1 MMQIGLPRRV
11 ALYARV
17 STARQAEAELSIP
30 DQIKQG
36 QDFCAARGLELV
48 ATFVEPGASATDDR
62 RPEFQ
67 RMIDAGTSPAHP
79 FDIVLVH
86 SMSRFFRE
94 QFLSEMY
101 IRKLRKAGV
110 DVLSITQDFRDDP
123 TGNLIRQILG
133 SFDEYQSRE
142 NGKHTL
148 RAMQEN
154 ARQGFW
160 NGSRPPFGYQPMVA
174 EKRGAKVK
182 KVLAIHESEAAIVRR
197 IFDLASG
204 QIGLPLGV
212 KAIVSRLNAEGHR
225 NRGKPFHI
233 SAVHRI
239 LTASTYAGVHQFNR
253 REARSGRTKGAEQ
266 WIAIA
271 VPPIVPGEQFELV
284 QASLASR
291 NPKRTPP
298 RVVGSPVLLTGIA
311 RCATCGSGMTLRTGK
326 SGRYRYYTCAGAAQK
341 GTTPCPGR
349 SIAMAALDGMVLEHL
364 ADRLFTPE
372 RLAVVLDAY
381 ISRSAEADQ
390 ARRERL
396 AQARRGLTE
405 AEGRLARLIELVEHG
420 LLALD
425 DPTLKER
432 MEAAKLA
439 RQAAAEQVRLVEAP
453 GAAGTS
459 TITPDKLKQLSAAAR
474 EALTNGDP
482 AFRKAYLRLFLEQ
495 VIVGDREI
503 RLAGPTD
510 ALARAAKAGSLPTTG
525 GLVPSFVRKWRPVRD
540 SNPCYRRERAVSW
553 ASRRTGQGGEGVA
566 QGGPAVKAG
575 IDEGGVALH

>member
-1 MMQIGLPRRV
+1 MTHPGLPRRV

-30 DQIKQG
+30 DQMRQG
-36 QDFCAARGLELV
+36 QDFCAARGLQLV
-48 ATFVEPGASATDDR
+48 DTFIEPGASATDDR

-67 RMIDAGTSPAHP
+67 RMIDAATAPARP
-79 FDIVLVH
+79 FDVFVVH
-86 SMSRFFRE
+86 SLSRFFRD

-110 DVLSITQDFRDDP
+110 EVQSITQDFRDDP
-123 TGNLIRQILG
+123 TGNLIRQIVG

-154 ARQGFW
+154 ARQGFF
-160 NGSRPPFGYQPMVA
+160 NGSVPPFGYQAVAA

-182 KVLAIHESEAAIVRR
+182 KVLAVHEPEAAIVRR
-197 IFDLASG
+197 IFDLALG
-204 QIGLPLGV
+204 GCGMPLGV
-212 KAIVSRLNAEGHR
+212 KAIVSRLNAEGQR

-233 SAVHRI
+233 SAVYRI
-239 LTASTYAGVHQFNR
+239 LTAFMYAGVHHFNR
-253 REARSGRTKGAEQ
+253 REARSGRAKGADQ
-266 WIAIA
+266 WIAMA
-271 VPPIVPGEQFELV
+271 VPAIISTEQFEQV
-284 QASLASR
+284 HANLAAR

-298 RVVGSPVLLTGIA
+298 RVVGSPVLRTGIA

-341 GTTPCPGR
+341 GTTLCAGR

-381 ISRSAEADQ
+381 IARSAEADQ

-396 AQARRGLTE
+396 AQARRSVTE
-405 AEGRLARLIELVEHG
+405 AEGRIARLIELVELG

-439 RQAAAEQVRLVEAP
+439 RQAAAEQVRLLEAQAP
-453 GAAGTS
+453 RECQRSRPTS
-459 TITPDKLKQLSAAAR
+459 SSDWPPPRAR
-474 EALTNGDP
+474 
-482 AFRKAYLRLFLEQ
+482 
-495 VIVGDREI
+495 
-503 RLAGPTD
+503 
-510 ALARAAKAGSLPTTG
+510 
-525 GLVPSFVRKWRPVRD
+525 
-540 SNPCYRRERAVSW
+540 
-553 ASRRTGQGGEGVA
+553 
-566 QGGPAVKAG
+566 
-575 IDEGGVALH
+575 H